1 MARSGLETPMI
12 RRMRNSQAARAA
24 LCVAA
29 LCALVAAFGLHPE
42 PADPCSGIGQRFA
55 QTALHT
61 APTHDCVACLHAGS
75 AVVARKTRF
84 APSTDSTPAVRP
96 ASYAAPS
103 AGLPFGL
110 SGRSPPAASAS

>member
-1 MARSGLETPMI
+1 MI
-12 RRMRNSQAARAA
+12 RRMRHSSAVRTA
-24 LCVAA
+24 LCVGAFLA
-29 LCALVAAFGLHPE
+29 VVAAFGLHPE

-75 AVVARKTRF
+75 ALVARKACL
-84 APSTDSTPAVRP
+84 APSSDSAPAVRT

-103 AGLPFGL
+103 ADLPAGLA
-110 SGRSPPAASAS
+110 GRSPPAAAAL

>member
-1 MARSGLETPMI
+1 MI
-12 RRMRNSQAARAA
+12 RRMRNSRAARAA

-42 PADPCSGIGQRFA
+42 PADPCSAIGQRFA

-75 AVVARKTRF
+75 ALVARMIRLVL
-84 APSTDSTPAVRP
+84 STASAPAVRP
-96 ASYAAPS
+96 ASYDAPS
-103 AGLPFGL
+103 ADLPAGLA
-110 SGRSPPAASAS
+110 GRSPPAA